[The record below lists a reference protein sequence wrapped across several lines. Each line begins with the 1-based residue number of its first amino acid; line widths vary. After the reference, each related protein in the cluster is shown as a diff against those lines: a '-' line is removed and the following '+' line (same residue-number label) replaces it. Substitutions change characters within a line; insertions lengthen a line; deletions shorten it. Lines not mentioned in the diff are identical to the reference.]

1 MKPMRIL
8 TISDSFKGTMSSLEI
23 GQIVTEYCRKKGY
36 DATYI
41 PISDGG
47 EGFLETI
54 HYITQLPFQEK
65 EVMNPV
71 FERTI
76 ARYIFD
82 DIKKIAYLELAEA
95 CGITKMK
102 TLSPIQASTY
112 GLGELILYVIER
124 HSPKKIILGIGGSAT
139 SDMGVGMLEACGVD
153 FLDAHHFR
161 LSRMNHAKL
170 MQIRKIED
178 KAFQKKIKGI
188 QFVTLTDVSNCA
200 FGEKGCIKTFAPQ
213 KGAKEEDLFLME
225 KNVLHFH
232 HVTQNVLSSSIC
244 DFPGAGAAG
253 GVGYTMKHYFGST
266 IQSGIDVLLEMI
278 DFSQFVNESDIVIT
292 GEGAFDSQSLGG
304 KVISGICKYHP
315 KRLIVLCGK
324 SDLSNAP
331 CEVYAIVPTVASF
344 EEAMV
349 HPKASLER
357 LLDTILFEKK

>member
-1 MKPMRIL
+1 MKIL
-8 TISDSFKGTMSSLEI
+8 TISDSFKGTMRSLEI
-23 GQIVTEYCRKKGY
+23 GEIVTKHCQNKGY

-54 HYITQLPFQEK
+54 HYITQLPFLEK
-65 EVMNPV
+65 EVMDPL
-71 FERTI
+71 FHRTT

-82 DIKKIAYLELAEA
+82 EAKKTAYLELAEA

-102 TLSPIQASTY
+102 VLSPIQSSTY
-112 GLGELILYVIER
+112 GLGELMMYVIEK
-124 HSPKKIILGIGGSAT
+124 HSPQKVVLGIGGSAT
-139 SDMGVGMLEACGVD
+139 SDMGAGMLEASGVE
-153 FLDAHHFR
+153 FLNAHHFR
-161 LSRMNHAKL
+161 LSKMNHAKL
-170 MQIRKIED
+170 MQIRKIND

-213 KGAKEEDLFLME
+213 KGAKEEDIFLME

-232 HVTQNVLSSSIC
+232 HVTQNALSSSIC

-266 IQSGIDVLLEMI
+266 IQSGIDVLLEMV
-278 DFSQFVNESDIVIT
+278 DFAHLVNEYDIIIT
-292 GEGAFDSQSLGG
+292 GEGAFDQQSLNG

-331 CEVYAIVPTVASF
+331 FEVYPIVPTVASF
-344 EEAMV
+344 EEAIKQ
-349 HPKASLER
+349 PKVSLMR
-357 LLDTILFEKK
+357 LLDTIPFDKK